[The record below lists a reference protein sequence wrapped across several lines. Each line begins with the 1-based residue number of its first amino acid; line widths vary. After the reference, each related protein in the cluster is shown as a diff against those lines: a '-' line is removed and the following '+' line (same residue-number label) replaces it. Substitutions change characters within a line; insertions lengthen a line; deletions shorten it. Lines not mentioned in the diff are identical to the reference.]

1 MVSVILILCT
11 VFTLFLLHKT
21 VIVLYCYLQTIRLAR
36 QVPGFPDTRL
46 IQGDLWVESYDDY
59 MEKTLKFVQSTG
71 VKMHKIWV
79 YFFYPFYC
87 LNHPDTV
94 KLILKASVP
103 KDSHI
108 GSGYTILKP
117 WIGDGLL
124 TSIGDRK
131 WARNRRLLTTAFHFD
146 ILNNYIMKFNI
157 VAEDLLIRLS
167 QCRNSSIEICQPV
180 SISTL
185 DALLQCAFSYDG
197 HIQELG
203 LDHPYVSAVQEL
215 SSYCVKRM
223 SNPVLHPDFIFNRT
237 RTGKRFHQL
246 CNYVHEFADDII
258 EARRNILETDHED
271 TEYEYTDFL
280 DIVLMA
286 QDENGVGLTDK
297 EIRAEVDTFLFA
309 GHDTTSSAI
318 SWAIYTLGQY
328 PEIQEQIYEEV
339 MQVVGTKNVE
349 PDHLSKLKYML
360 FFIKEVMRMY
370 SIVPVIGRSLKEPL
384 TIDGV
389 TLPAGALIEI
399 NIHTMNHNPAV
410 WSDHEDFRPDRFSES
425 EPERDPFSFIPF
437 SAGTR
442 NCIGQNFALNELKV
456 VLSRLVQAFR
466 IELDTSHEVV
476 PQPKLVMRPKNG
488 IKVFLRSR

>member
-1 MVSVILILCT
+1 MFSLSFIAS
-11 VFTLFLLHKT
+11 
-21 VIVLYCYLQTIRLAR
+21 TI
-36 QVPGFPDTRL
+36 
-46 IQGDLWVESYDDY
+46 S
-59 MEKTLKFVQSTG
+59 S
-71 VKMHKIWV
+71 
-79 YFFYPFYC
+79 
-87 LNHPDTV
+87 
-94 KLILKASVP
+94 KL
-103 KDSHI
+103 
-108 GSGYTILKP
+108 
-117 WIGDGLL
+117 
-124 TSIGDRK
+124 
-131 WARNRRLLTTAFHFD
+131 
-146 ILNNYIMKFNI
+146 
-157 VAEDLLIRLS
+157 
-167 QCRNSSIEICQPV
+167 
-180 SISTL
+180 
-185 DALLQCAFSYDG
+185 
-197 HIQELG
+197 
-203 LDHPYVSAVQEL
+203 
-215 SSYCVKRM
+215 
-223 SNPVLHPDFIFNRT
+223 NPVLHPDFIFNRT

-258 EARRNILETDHED
+258 EARRNILETDHEE

-328 PEIQEQIYEEV
+328 PEIQEQIYGEV